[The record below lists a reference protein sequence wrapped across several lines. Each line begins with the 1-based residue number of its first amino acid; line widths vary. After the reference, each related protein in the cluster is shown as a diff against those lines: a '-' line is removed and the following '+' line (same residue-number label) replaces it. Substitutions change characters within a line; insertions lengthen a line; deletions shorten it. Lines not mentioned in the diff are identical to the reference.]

1 MLEINIQPMRF
12 HCHCQNNSLAKL
24 QMQIQ
29 QLRVN
34 IHSAVKLNCVTVDQ
48 AKVKKLG
55 TLTKYDMSTA
65 TYITAQNILK
75 IQHDYCNRT

>member
-1 MLEINIQPMRF
+1 MCF
-12 HCHCQNNSLAKL
+12 HCHCQNKSLAKL

-34 IHSAVKLNCVTVDQ
+34 IHSAVNVNCVTVDQ
-48 AKVKKLG
+48 AKGKKLG
-55 TLTKYDMSTA
+55 MLTKYDISTA

-75 IQHDYCNRT
+75 IQHDYCNCI